1 MTRTPRPYRLHSAPR
16 TARIAAVAALL
27 TTLLALPAS
36 ASAQS
41 EAAADAA
48 AAVDASGDPA
58 GTSRPRPL
66 WEVGAVA
73 FGTRQQ
79 AYPGSA
85 LTVSNG
91 LALPWLIYRG
101 RWLRADEGTFGVRA
115 LKTPRTE
122 IDIGFAGAFGS
133 SASESAV
140 RRGMPDIGTLVEFG
154 PRLKLNLGT
163 LDASSEGTPG
173 AAGAATAPLAVRS
186 PTPDGLR
193 WRLALPLRGVFD
205 LSDGLAHR
213 GLSFEPELGLS
224 LRSGRWRLGA
234 SLSAVI
240 GDRRLAGVFYGVD
253 PVFATATRP
262 AYTARAGLITTRLGF
277 NASTDLG
284 PDWRVF
290 GFARLDSVAGAANR
304 ASPLVE
310 RTRGTSYGVGLSWTW
325 LRSERMTTN

>member
-1 MTRTPRPYRLHSAPR
+1 MTLTHRPVRLHSVPR
-16 TARIAAVAALL
+16 LARIAAVAALL

-48 AAVDASGDPA
+48 AAADASSDPA

-85 LTVSNG
+85 LTVSNS
-91 LALPWLIYRG
+91 LALPWFIYRG

-115 LKTPRTE
+115 LKTPRSE

-133 SASESAV
+133 SASQSAV

-163 LDASSEGTPG
+163 LGTAPPGTPG
-173 AAGAATAPLAVRS
+173 AAGTAAGR
-186 PTPDGLR
+186 DGLR

-213 GLSFEPELGLS
+213 GLSFEPELGVS
-224 LRSGRWRLGA
+224 LRSGAWRLGA
-234 SLSAVI
+234 SLGAVI
-240 GDRRLAGVFYGVD
+240 GDRRLTGVFYGVD
-253 PVFATATRP
+253 PVFATASRP

-310 RTRGTSYGVGLSWTW
+310 RTRGTSYGIGLSWTW